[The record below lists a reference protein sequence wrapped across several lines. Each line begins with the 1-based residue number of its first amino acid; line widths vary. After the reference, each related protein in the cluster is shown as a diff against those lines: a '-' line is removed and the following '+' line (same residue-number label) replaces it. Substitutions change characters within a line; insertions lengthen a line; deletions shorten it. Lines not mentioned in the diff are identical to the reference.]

1 MKPVMDQR
9 TLCSEG
15 LGHIRRENNTAAG
28 SDRDMLAVDI
38 QNDRC
43 DKMNKGV
50 IRSAFGAD
58 QMKAV
63 SFWPVVTYFRNV
75 HKTITRN
82 IIKYHSRICQ

>member
-28 SDRDMLAVDI
+28 SDRDMLALDI

-50 IRSAFGAD
+50 IHSAFGMG

-63 SFWPVVTYFRNV
+63 SFRPVMAYFRNV
-75 HKTITRN
+75 HKAITHN
-82 IIKYHSRICQ
+82 IIK